1 MTSLPT
7 TGYDLVDLLTLTR
20 QIGGSDLHLSIGAPP
35 VARVDGVLTPLS
47 DDPME
52 AKRCRELVM
61 AVLTESERSRLEKNW
76 ELDFAIQ
83 VRDIGRFRGNAHY
96 SRGNLEAAFRY
107 VPSEIADLRTL
118 GHGETV
124 EEFCRARQGLVLVT
138 GMAGAGKSTT
148 LAAMTKQILN
158 ERRGVVTTV
167 EDPIEFTFPHAG
179 SLIKQR
185 QIGIDTH
192 DFANALKAAVRQD
205 VDVIVV
211 SEMRDQESIAAALTA
226 AETGH
231 LVISTLHTRSAVG
244 TLDRVVDIFPPS
256 QQPQI
261 ITQMASAL
269 VGIVN
274 QKLLP
279 RADAPGRVM
288 ASEVMVMTPA
298 LSAIIRDHRFEQLY
312 GLMQVGTVHGMHT
325 MDSSLYHL
333 LTHGFITAED
343 ALLHARDPAELK
355 QDFKEFLRAQ
365 DKAKR

>member
-1 MTSLPT
+1 MSPD
-7 TGYDLVDLLTLTR
+7 YDLVDLLTLTR
-20 QIGGSDLHLSIGAPP
+20 QLGGSDLHLSIGAPP
-35 VARVDGVLTPLS
+35 VALIDGALTPLS
-47 DDPME
+47 DIPME
-52 AKRCRELVM
+52 AKRCRELVL
-61 AVLTESERSRLEKNW
+61 AVLTESERSRLEKDW

-83 VRDIGRFRGNAHY
+83 VREIGRFRGNAHY

-107 VPSEIADLRTL
+107 VPAEVPDLKTL
-118 GHGETV
+118 GHGPTV
-124 EEFCRARQGLVLVT
+124 EDFCRVRQGLILVT

-148 LAAMTKQILN
+148 LAAMTAQILQ

-167 EDPIEFTFPHAG
+167 EDPIEFTFAHAG

-185 QIGIDTH
+185 QIGIDTR
-192 DFANALKAAVRQD
+192 DFASALKAAVRQD

-244 TLDRVVDIFPPS
+244 SLDRVVDIFPPA

-261 ITQMASAL
+261 ITQLSSAL
-269 VGIVN
+269 VGVVN

-279 RADAPGRVM
+279 RADSPGRVM
-288 ASEVMVMTPA
+288 ASEVMVVTPA
-298 LSAIIRDHRFEQLY
+298 ISAIIRDHRFEQLY
-312 GLMQVGTVHGMHT
+312 GLMQVGSIHGMHT

-333 LTHGFITAED
+333 LTGGFITAED
-343 ALLHARDPAELK
+343 ALLHARDPAAMKE
-355 QDFKEFLRAQ
+355 DFKEWLREQ
-365 DKAKR
+365 NRTQRR

>member
-1 MTSLPT
+1 M
-7 TGYDLVDLLTLTR
+7 
-20 QIGGSDLHLSIGAPP
+20 
-35 VARVDGVLTPLS
+35 
-47 DDPME
+47 
-52 AKRCRELVM
+52 
-61 AVLTESERSRLEKNW
+61 
-76 ELDFAIQ
+76 
-83 VRDIGRFRGNAHY
+83 
-96 SRGNLEAAFRY
+96 
-107 VPSEIADLRTL
+107 PSEIADLRTL

-261 ITQMASAL
+261 ITQLASAL
-269 VGIVN
+269 VGVVN

>member
-1 MTSLPT
+1 MPPD
-7 TGYDLVDLLTLTR
+7 YDLVDLLILTR
-20 QIGGSDLHLSIGAPP
+20 QLGGSDLHLSIGAPP
-35 VARVDGVLTPLS
+35 VARIDGVLTPLS
-47 DDPME
+47 DIPME
-52 AKRCRELVM
+52 AKRCRELVL
-61 AVLTESERSRLEKNW
+61 AVLTESERSRLEKDW

-107 VPSEIADLRTL
+107 VPAEVPDLKTL
-118 GHGETV
+118 GHGSTV
-124 EEFCRARQGLVLVT
+124 EDFCRVRQGLILVT

-148 LAAMTKQILN
+148 LAAMTAQILQ

-167 EDPIEFTFPHAG
+167 EDPIEFTFA
-179 SLIKQR
+179 
-185 QIGIDTH
+185 H
-192 DFANALKAAVRQD
+192 DFASALKAAVRQD

-244 TLDRVVDIFPPS
+244 SLDRVVDIFPPM

-261 ITQMASAL
+261 ITQLSSAL
-269 VGIVN
+269 VGVVN

-288 ASEVMVMTPA
+288 ASEVMVVTPA
-298 LSAIIRDHRFEQLY
+298 ISAVIRDHRFEQ
-312 GLMQVGTVHGMHT
+312 
-325 MDSSLYHL
+325 
-333 LTHGFITAED
+333 
-343 ALLHARDPAELK
+343 P
-355 QDFKEFLRAQ
+355 
-365 DKAKR
+365 

>member
-1 MTSLPT
+1 MSP
-7 TGYDLVDLLTLTR
+7 GYDLVDLLTLTR
-20 QIGGSDLHLSIGAPP
+20 QLGGSDLHLSIGAPP
-35 VARVDGVLTPLS
+35 VARIDGILTTLS
-47 DDPME
+47 EEPVE
-52 AKRCRELVM
+52 AKRCRELVL
-61 AVLTESERSRLEKNW
+61 AVLTESERSRLEKDW

-107 VPSEIADLRTL
+107 VPAEVPDLTTL
-118 GHGETV
+118 GHGPTV
-124 EEFCRARQGLVLVT
+124 EEFTRARQGLVLVT

-148 LAAMTKQILN
+148 LAAMTSLILK

-167 EDPIEFTFPHAG
+167 EDPIEFTFAHAG

-185 QIGIDTH
+185 QIGLDTH

-244 TLDRVVDIFPPS
+244 SLDRVVDIFPPA

-261 ITQMASAL
+261 ITQLSAAL
-269 VGIVN
+269 IGGVN

-288 ASEVMVMTPA
+288 ASEVMVVTPA
-298 LSAIIRDHRFEQLY
+298 ISAIIRDHRFEQLY

-333 LTHGFITAED
+333 LTNGFITAED
-343 ALLHARDPAELK
+343 ALLHARDPVAMRA
-355 QDFKEFLRAQ
+355 DFKEYLREQ
-365 DKAKR
+365 NRTQQRR

>member
-1 MTSLPT
+1 MTSPHK
-7 TGYDLVDLLTLTR
+7 YDLVDLLTLTR
-20 QIGGSDLHLSIGAPP
+20 QLSGSDLHLSIGAPP
-35 VARVDGVLTPLS
+35 LARVDGALVPLTEDLL
-47 DDPME
+47 E
-52 AKRCRELVM
+52 AKRCRELIL
-61 AVLTESERSRLEKNW
+61 AVLTETERSRLEKDW

-83 VRDIGRFRGNAHY
+83 LQDIGRFRGNAHF
-96 SRGNLEAAFRY
+96 SRGNLEAAFRF
-107 VPSEIADLRTL
+107 VPSHVPNLKEL
-118 GHGETV
+118 GHGPIV
-124 EEFCRARQGLVLVT
+124 EDLCRVRQGLILVT

-148 LAAMTKQILN
+148 LAAMTSQILE
-158 ERRGVVTTV
+158 ERRAVVTTI
-167 EDPIEFTFPHAG
+167 EDPIEFTFPQAG

-192 DFANALKAAVRQD
+192 DFAHALRAALRQD

-244 TLDRVVDIFPPS
+244 SLDRVVDIFPPG

-261 ITQMASAL
+261 ITQLASSL

-279 RADAPGRVM
+279 RADVTGRVM
-288 ASEVMVMTPA
+288 ASEVLMMTPA
-298 LSAIIRDHRFEQLY
+298 LSAIIRDHRFEQIY
-312 GLMQVGTVHGMHT
+312 GLMQVGSIHGMHT

-333 LTHGFITAED
+333 LTGGFITIED
-343 ALLHARDPAELK
+343 ALLHARDTVAMRE
-355 QDFKEFLRAQ
+355 DFKEWLREQ
-365 DKAKR
+365 SKSKRR

>member
-1 MTSLPT
+1 MS
-7 TGYDLVDLLTLTR
+7 GYDLVDLLTLTR
-20 QIGGSDLHLSIGAPP
+20 QLGGSDLHLSIGAPP
-35 VARVDGVLTPLS
+35 VARIDGVLTPIS
-47 DDPME
+47 EEAME
-52 AKRCRELVM
+52 AKRCRELVL
-61 AVLTESERSRLEKNW
+61 AVLTETERSRLEKDW

-107 VPSEIADLRTL
+107 VPAEVPALDTL
-118 GHGETV
+118 GHGPTV
-124 EEFCRARQGLVLVT
+124 EEFCRARQGLILVT

-148 LAAMTKQILN
+148 LAAMTSQILK
-158 ERRGVVTTV
+158 ERRGVITTV
-167 EDPIEFTFPHAG
+167 EDPIEFTFAHAG

-192 DFANALKAAVRQD
+192 DFAAALKAAVRQD

-244 TLDRVVDIFPPS
+244 SLDRVVDIFPPA

-261 ITQMASAL
+261 ITQLSSAL
-269 VGIVN
+269 VGVVN

-288 ASEVMVMTPA
+288 ASEVMVVTPA
-298 LSAIIRDHRFEQLY
+298 IAAIIRDHRFEQLY

-333 LTHGFITAED
+333 LTHGYITAED
-343 ALLHARDPAELK
+343 ALIHARDPAAMRE
-355 QDFKEFLRAQ
+355 DFKVWLREQNKAQ
-365 DKAKR
+365 QRR

>member
-1 MTSLPT
+1 MSPD
-7 TGYDLVDLLTLTR
+7 YDLVDLLTLTR
-20 QIGGSDLHLSIGAPP
+20 QLGGSDLHLSIGAPP
-35 VARVDGVLTPLS
+35 VARIDGVLTPLS
-47 DDPME
+47 DIPME
-52 AKRCRELVM
+52 AKRCRELVL
-61 AVLTESERSRLEKNW
+61 AVLTESERSRLEKDW

-107 VPSEIADLRTL
+107 VPAEVPDLKTL
-118 GHGETV
+118 GHGSTV
-124 EEFCRARQGLVLVT
+124 EDFCRVRQGLILVT

-148 LAAMTKQILN
+148 LAAMTAQILQ

-167 EDPIEFTFPHAG
+167 EDPIEFTFAHAG

-185 QIGIDTH
+185 QIGLDTR
-192 DFANALKAAVRQD
+192 DFASALKAAVRQD

-244 TLDRVVDIFPPS
+244 SLDRVVDIFPPM

-261 ITQMASAL
+261 ITQLSSAL
-269 VGIVN
+269 VGVVN

-288 ASEVMVMTPA
+288 ASEVMVVTPA
-298 LSAIIRDHRFEQLY
+298 ISAIIRDHRFEQLY
-312 GLMQVGTVHGMHT
+312 GLMQVGSIHGMHT

-333 LTHGFITAED
+333 LTGGFITAED
-343 ALLHARDPAELK
+343 ALMHARDPAALK
-355 QDFKEFLRAQ
+355 EDFKEWLREQNRAQ
-365 DKAKR
+365 RR

>member
-1 MTSLPT
+1 MSPD
-7 TGYDLVDLLTLTR
+7 YDLVDLLTLTR
-20 QIGGSDLHLSIGAPP
+20 QLGGSDLHLSIGAPP
-35 VARVDGVLTPLS
+35 VARIDGVLTPLS
-47 DDPME
+47 DAPVE
-52 AKRCRELVM
+52 AKRCRELVL
-61 AVLTESERSRLEKNW
+61 AVLTESERSRLEKDW

-83 VRDIGRFRGNAHY
+83 VREIGRFRGNAHY

-107 VPSEIADLRTL
+107 VPAEVPDLKTL
-118 GHGETV
+118 GHGPTV
-124 EEFCRARQGLVLVT
+124 EDFCRARQGLILVT

-148 LAAMTKQILN
+148 LAAMTAQILQ

-167 EDPIEFTFPHAG
+167 EDPIEFTFAHAG

-185 QIGIDTH
+185 QIGLDTR
-192 DFANALKAAVRQD
+192 DFASALKAAVRQD

-244 TLDRVVDIFPPS
+244 SLDRVVDIFPPM

-261 ITQMASAL
+261 ITQLSSAL
-269 VGIVN
+269 VGVVN

-279 RADAPGRVM
+279 RADTPGRVM
-288 ASEVMVMTPA
+288 ASEVMVVTPA
-298 LSAIIRDHRFEQLY
+298 ISAIIRDHRFEQLY
-312 GLMQVGTVHGMHT
+312 GLMQVGSIHGMHT

-333 LTHGFITAED
+333 LTGGFITAED
-343 ALLHARDPAELK
+343 ALMHARDPAAMKE
-355 QDFKEFLRAQ
+355 DFKEWLREQNRAQ
-365 DKAKR
+365 RR